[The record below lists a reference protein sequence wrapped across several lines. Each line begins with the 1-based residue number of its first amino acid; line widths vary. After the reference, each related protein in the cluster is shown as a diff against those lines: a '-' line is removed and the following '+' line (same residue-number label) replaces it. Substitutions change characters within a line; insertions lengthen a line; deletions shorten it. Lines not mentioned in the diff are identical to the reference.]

1 MRRGFKTEAKSLALE
16 LRAEIGLDAH
26 APFDPYTFASEYGI
40 PVVQLSDL
48 DGGARDHFL
57 RADGSALS
65 GALIP
70 NGSGVVILE
79 NDAQPLTRRRTTMCH
94 ELAHV
99 VLEHKFG
106 VSLSDERKCGLGGDQ
121 EAEADWLSRGDADP
135 QRRSIPARPSERH
148 RRGGSRCLRRQPRS
162 RPLEDEPQ
170 RRPQGHGTRS
180 RQVGQH
186 SQLLPLTAIPLPAI
200 DPRSARVRRSLPSCP
215 ARAYTR
221 R

>member
-1 MRRGFKTEAKSLALE
+1 MIRASRVQDRGEEPRAGATGRDRPRRACAF
-16 LRAEIGLDAH
+16 R
-26 APFDPYTFASEYGI
+26 PYAFASEYGI

-48 DGGARDHFL
+48 DGVARDYFL

-99 VLEHKFG
+99 VLEHQFG

-121 EAEADWLSRGDADP
+121 EAEADWLSG
-135 QRRSIPARPSERH
+135 
-148 RRGGSRCLRRQPRS
+148 RC
-162 RPLEDEPQ
+162 
-170 RRPQGHGTRS
+170 
-180 RQVGQH
+180 
-186 SQLLPLTAIPLPAI
+186 
-200 DPRSARVRRSLPSCP
+200 
-215 ARAYTR
+215 
-221 R
+221 